1 MLIILEV
8 LFKLIDKL
16 TSHFLS
22 YNQQNTKES
31 NQHWKVA
38 SFIDNVIVGTEKKE
52 GHNEVVEKVVERL
65 EENNLYVKL

>member
-1 MLIILEV
+1 V
-8 LFKLIDKL
+8 SFKLIDKL

-22 YNQQNTKES
+22 HNQQNTKES
-31 NQHWKVA
+31 DQYWKVA

-52 GHNEVVEKVVERL
+52 GHNKVVEKVVERL